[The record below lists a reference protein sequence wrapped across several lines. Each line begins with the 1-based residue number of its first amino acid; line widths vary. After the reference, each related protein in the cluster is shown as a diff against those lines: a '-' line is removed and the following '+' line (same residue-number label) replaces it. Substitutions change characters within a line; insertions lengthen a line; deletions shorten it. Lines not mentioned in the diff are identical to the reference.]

1 MGPRTPKSK
10 KGRRLTVAERRQIED
25 LALDGHLPSQIM
37 SILNVGRAAVNRWW
51 PVDGKRRA
59 DVHDNHR
66 SGRPRLLSNTDVK
79 AIKRAAR
86 GGAKITQISMR
97 RKRAGKAHVSWDT
110 LARAIQLGRKPY
122 KYQRERPA
130 KVLREVNREKRLEF
144 CKTFKCPPGTSL
156 VFMDGKVLTVYKG
169 QRGNLS
175 YRWAPVGEPPVKM
188 KGKLLAHLHFYAAVG
203 HGFRSSLHFV
213 PPSPPVG
220 SMMAKSPET
229 FKAQHYLELWG
240 SLQQEIEGHYKGRQY
255 LIIRDRAPQHIKAE
269 ESGALDH
276 LDLPIVED

>member
-86 GGAKITQISMR
+86 GGAKITHISMR
-97 RKRAGKAHVSWDT
+97 HD
-110 LARAIQLGRKPY
+110 
-122 KYQRERPA
+122 
-130 KVLREVNREKRLEF
+130 
-144 CKTFKCPPGTSL
+144 
-156 VFMDGKVLTVYKG
+156 
-169 QRGNLS
+169 
-175 YRWAPVGEPPVKM
+175 
-188 KGKLLAHLHFYAAVG
+188 
-203 HGFRSSLHFV
+203 
-213 PPSPPVG
+213 
-220 SMMAKSPET
+220 SMTPHAN
-229 FKAQHYLELWG
+229 H
-240 SLQQEIEGHYKGRQY
+240 
-255 LIIRDRAPQHIKAE
+255 
-269 ESGALDH
+269 
-276 LDLPIVED
+276 